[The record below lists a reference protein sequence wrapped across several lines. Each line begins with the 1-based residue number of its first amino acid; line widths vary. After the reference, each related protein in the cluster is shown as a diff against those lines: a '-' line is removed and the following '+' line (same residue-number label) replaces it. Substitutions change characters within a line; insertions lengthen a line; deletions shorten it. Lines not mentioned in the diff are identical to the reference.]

1 MAEKPIVYAQVPD
14 FDQETQYV
22 TQGDPVEKDD
32 CIYYPCV
39 VNDLPPQEDINP
51 EEMSLNSH
59 QSDTLKMPT
68 TK

>member
-51 EEMSLNSH
+51 EEMF
-59 QSDTLKMPT
+59 
-68 TK
+68 